1 MKLFRALG
9 RRQKELKQKKMKS
22 GNENKRRERNKKEK
36 QGMKKRF
43 VDFLKEISEGPKK
56 GV

>member
-1 MKLFRALG
+1 MKR
-9 RRQKELKQKKMKS
+9 

-36 QGMKKRF
+36 QGMKKRV

-56 GV
+56 RCAILVIRRCSLARRF